1 MKSPAR
7 RKRVAGVAAGGV
19 LLLVTLGLV
28 APTPYPLDGYDH
40 TGIRRL
46 RAYQMMLDGRMPGTV
61 PIRPGARLSR
71 NQIHL
76 RMDDLGR
83 NFDVGPNTPTDSA
96 LQAGIERI
104 VGRRHPSYRVAILDI
119 TDPAAPRYA
128 AVRADQG
135 YIPGSVGK
143 LLVMSGLF
151 DQLRRL
157 YPDDVEAREE
167 LLRNTRVVAG
177 DFAMPN
183 SHQVPVVAD
192 DWSRVTHRAIRPDDV
207 FTLWEWVD
215 HMVSPS
221 SNAAGSVVWREAMLM
236 DAFGRAYPP
245 TPEQARDFFRSTPRA
260 ELTERS
266 IRVIEAPLIAAG
278 IDPELLR
285 IRTMFTRGASGVVP
299 GRGSH
304 STPRALVRWMLRME
318 QGRLVD
324 EWSSLEMKRLM
335 YYTRRRYR
343 YAFSPAL
350 DQAAVYFKSGSLY
363 RCRPEEGFAC
373 GQYMGNVENL
383 MHSVAIVESPAGREH
398 ARVYLISMMS
408 NVLKVNSAG
417 EHSEIATQIERLVAS
432 HHPEIP

>member
-1 MKSPAR
+1 MRPRGR
-7 RKRVAGVAAGGV
+7 RTRLVGFAAGGV
-19 LLLVTLGLV
+19 LLLATVGLV
-28 APTPYPLDGYDH
+28 APTLYPLDGYGH

-46 RAYQMMLDGRMPGTV
+46 RAYQMILDGQMPGTV

-71 NQIHL
+71 NQIQL
-76 RMDDLGR
+76 RMDGLGR
-83 NFDVGPNTPTDSA
+83 SFDIGPDAPVDSA

-104 VGRRHPSYRVAILDI
+104 VGRRHPSYRVAMLDI
-119 TDPAAPRYA
+119 TDPSAPRYA

-157 YPDDVEAREE
+157 YPDDIEAREE
-167 LLRNTRVVAG
+167 LLRNTRIVAG

-183 SHQVPVVAD
+183 SHEVPVVAE
-192 DWSRVTHRAIRPDDV
+192 DWSRVSHRSIRPDDA

-236 DAFGRAYPP
+236 DAFGAAYPP
-245 TPEQARDFFRSTPRA
+245 TEEQARGFFRTTPKA

-266 IRVIEAPLIAAG
+266 IRVIEAPLMAAG

-285 IRTMFTRGASGVVP
+285 IRTMFTRGASSVVP

-304 STPRALVRWMLRME
+304 STPRALVRWLLRME

-350 DQAAVYFKSGSLY
+350 NDAAVYFKSGSLY
-363 RCRPEEGFAC
+363 RCRPEEGFVC

-383 MHSVAIVESPAGREH
+383 MHSVAIVESPAGREP
-398 ARVYLISMMS
+398 ARVYIISMMS